1 MNKLRFA
8 APLLAL
14 LLITGCATLPNGRL
28 WRQSATLRPG
38 WDRVE
43 KAVKDAALAPQTWAP
58 LVGAAVFRATDWD
71 RHVSNW
77 ALDHHPVFGSSS
89 SADTASDIL
98 ALSSAGAYG
107 LTVLAAPGG
116 TQPGPWLKA
125 KIRGGLVG
133 TAAFLTVFGTTEG
146 IKAGVHRSRPD
157 RSDDDGFP
165 SFHAAGTTAMATL
178 ASRNLEALQLAPAER
193 TAADIGLGGLVA
205 ATDWARIEAGKHYP
219 SDVLVG
225 TALGYFVSSVFN
237 DAFLGR
243 YDEMPVGAT
252 LDLSRQEV
260 VVGLAG
266 HF

>member
-1 MNKLRFA
+1 MKKIRFA
-8 APLLAL
+8 VPLLVL
-14 LLITGCATLPNGRL
+14 LLITGCETLPNGQL
-28 WRQSATLRPG
+28 WGQSATIRPG
-38 WDRVE
+38 WGRVE

-71 RHVSNW
+71 QHVSNW

-98 ALSSAGAYG
+98 AFSSAGVYG

-116 TQPGPWLKA
+116 PHPGSWLKA
-125 KIRGGLVG
+125 KIRGGVVG
-133 TAAFLTVFGTTEG
+133 TAAFLTVVGMTEG
-146 IKAGVHRSRPD
+146 LKAGVSRSRPD
-157 RSDDDGFP
+157 RSDDNSFP
-165 SFHAAGTTAMATL
+165 SLQASGTTTMATL

-193 TAADIGLGGLVA
+193 TAANIGLGGLVA

-219 SDVLVG
+219 SDVLIG
-225 TALGYFVSSVFN
+225 TALGYFVSSFFN

-243 YDEMPVGAT
+243 YDEMPICTT
-252 LDLSRQEV
+252 LDLSRQGV